1 MKEVSIVALGGAG
14 GSVLRYL
21 VQKWMNQLLPY
32 AFPYGTFT
40 VNIIGCFLIGLFY
53 GWFSNGAGNNTMLR
67 LLLMTGFC
75 GGFTTFSAFT
85 LEGMDLLRQQRFLVF
100 FLYFAASV
108 IIGVAA
114 TFAGAQ
120 LSK

>member
-1 MKEVSIVALGGAG
+1 MKNLAIVALGGAG
-14 GSVLRYL
+14 GSVLRY
-21 VQKWMNQLLPY
+21 VIQKWMNQVLPY

-40 VNIIGCFLIGLFY
+40 VNILGCFAIGLFY
-53 GWFSNGAGNNTMLR
+53 GWFNNNSESNQMLR

-85 LEGMDLLRQQRFLVF
+85 LEGMDLLRQQRILIF

-108 IIGVAA
+108 IVGVAA
-114 TFAGAQ
+114 TIAGAQ